1 MNKKFLSAVL
11 FGALMVSSTG
21 TFVSCKDY
29 DEDIDRIDKEL
40 VDIKSAL
47 SALQAKVDAGKYVTN
62 VVKNGDGITV
72 TWSDNS
78 TSTIETI
85 KGDKGEDGKNGTVVT
100 IIDGYWAFDGV
111 KSEYPAKGD
120 KGDKGDQGE
129 PGDAAAAGHDAK
141 VNEETGY
148 WQVWDAE
155 KGAYVDTEYIA
166 GGLRVVEVA
175 GGYNFTVTEANGE
188 PKTIFIPN
196 SADLVSIQDAR
207 DSQAPYGGYDIFYG
221 LVNADVD
228 WNGHKAVNGKMQAG
242 MYPVLDRD
250 IEIMLNPTGVDGT
263 AYNFDF
269 TDSDNKKPWGL
280 ELAEIQPYAGG
291 KLTRT
296 ASSEGGIWVL
306 PRHIERVPLEALNER
321 ADYITQFKANDGSN
335 YAFALNAA
343 SKGDPSKVI
352 KSQYIYSFD
361 PTNIG
366 NLKAD
371 GFAYSVLLDK
381 YNYVWNQWHKPNFE
395 AWQNGQLAVGNQ
407 YVKLSQVVYDYRL
420 DINTDKM
427 TKVNIEKYGL

>member
-141 VNEETGY
+141 ISENGY
-148 WQVWDAE
+148 WMVWDTE
-155 KGAYVDTEYIA
+155 KNI
-166 GGLRVVEVA
+166 LPVV
-175 GGYNFTVTEANGE
+175 
-188 PKTIFIPN
+188 
-196 SADLVSIQDAR
+196 R
-207 DSQAPYGGYDIFYG
+207 
-221 LVNADVD
+221 
-228 WNGHKAVNGKMQAG
+228 
-242 MYPVLDRD
+242 
-250 IEIMLNPTGVDGT
+250 
-263 AYNFDF
+263 
-269 TDSDNKKPWGL
+269 
-280 ELAEIQPYAGG
+280 
-291 KLTRT
+291 
-296 ASSEGGIWVL
+296 
-306 PRHIERVPLEALNER
+306 
-321 ADYITQFKANDGSN
+321 
-335 YAFALNAA
+335 
-343 SKGDPSKVI
+343 
-352 KSQYIYSFD
+352 
-361 PTNIG
+361 
-366 NLKAD
+366 
-371 GFAYSVLLDK
+371 
-381 YNYVWNQWHKPNFE
+381 
-395 AWQNGQLAVGNQ
+395 
-407 YVKLSQVVYDYRL
+407 
-420 DINTDKM
+420 
-427 TKVNIEKYGL
+427 